1 MPCRLDW
8 EQNGVYAKFSGV
20 CTVVDVLHAFEQI
33 GGAVRPADLPFA
45 ILAFPAAPRH
55 NVTESETEE
64 IAAIDNALALS
75 FPRLRFASI
84 TTDPRILELWRHFIS
99 VHPMPER
106 HGVFP
111 SVAEARAWLADDETN
126 PGSYPTRHRR

>member
-8 EQNGVYAKFSGV
+8 EQNGVCAKFSGI
-20 CTVVDVLHAFEQI
+20 CTVADVLHAFEQI
-33 GGAVRPADLPFA
+33 GGDVRADDILFA
-45 ILAFPAAPRH
+45 IFDFLDVESQ

-64 IAAIDNALALS
+64 VAAIDNALALS
-75 FPRLRFASI
+75 FPRLRFASV

-111 SVAEARAWLADDETN
+111 SVAEARAWPADNDAN
-126 PGSYPTRHRR
+126 PGSYPSRHRR